1 MNIAYLTNQYPK
13 VSHTFIRREIRAL
26 EDRGLKIFR
35 SSIRSSGEALADP
48 EDLEELERTFIC
60 LERPKGQI
68 LGSAL
73 AEGFRHPLKSLAA
86 LRLGFRLAKVSDRGW
101 LRHVAYWVEAHVL
114 LREYRRRKIDHIHV
128 HFATNATKVARMIR
142 LMGGPTFSFTTH
154 GPNEFDAPQA
164 LDIGGSVAEAAFAC
178 AITSYC
184 SAQICR
190 WTAFEHWGRIHQIHC
205 AVSEGFLEAYSPVPE
220 ETKTLLCIGRLS
232 AQKGQLL
239 LLEAL
244 AKARTNGADLDLVLV
259 GDGEMRPQIERA
271 ITQFGLEPHVRITG
285 WVNEQEIRTLLRD
298 SRALVLPSFAEG
310 LPVVIMEA
318 FALGRPVITTYIA
331 GIPELVENGVNGFL
345 FPAGSVDAVS
355 KAMEEVA
362 ALDAARLTAMGKHG
376 HDAVA
381 REHHQ
386 PTEAAKLHHLF
397 QKYLVCAE

>member
-60 LERPKGQI
+60 LERPKLKI
-68 LGSAL
+68 LGGAI
-73 AEGFRHPLKSLAA
+73 AEGLRHPLKSLAA
-86 LRLGFRLAKVSDRGW
+86 LRLGYRLTRVSDRGF
-101 LRHVAYWVEAHVL
+101 LRHLAYWTEAHVL
-114 LREYRRRKIDHIHV
+114 MREYRRRQIDHVHV

-142 LMGGPTFSFTTH
+142 VMGGPSFSFTTH
-154 GPNEFDAPQA
+154 GPNEFDAPKA
-164 LDIGGSVAEAAFAC
+164 LDLGGSVAEAAFAC

-184 SAQICR
+184 SAQIRR
-190 WTAFEHWGRIHQIHC
+190 WTDFAHWGKIHQIHC
-205 AVSEGFLEAYSPVPE
+205 AVSDGFLEAYSPVPE
-220 ETKTLLCIGRLS
+220 DSKTLICIGRLS

-244 AKARTNGADLDLVLV
+244 AKARKNGADLDLVLV
-259 GDGEMRPQIERA
+259 GDGEMRPEIETA
-271 ITQFGLEPHVRITG
+271 IADFQLQDHVRITG
-285 WVNEQEIRTLLRD
+285 WVNEQEVRDLLQ
-298 SRALVLPSFAEG
+298 SCRALVLPSFAEG

-331 GIPELVENGVNGFL
+331 GIPELVEHGVNGFL
-345 FPAGSVDAVS
+345 FPAGSVRDVS

-362 ALDAARLTAMGKHG
+362 KHDATQLTAMGKHG

-386 PTEAAKLHHLF
+386 PTEAGKLHQLF
-397 QKYLVCAE
+397 QDYLRCAE